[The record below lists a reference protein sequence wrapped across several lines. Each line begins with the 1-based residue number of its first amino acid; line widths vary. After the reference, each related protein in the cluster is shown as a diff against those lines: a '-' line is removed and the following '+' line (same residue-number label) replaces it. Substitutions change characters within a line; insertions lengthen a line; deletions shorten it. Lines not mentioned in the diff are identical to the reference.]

1 MPEALSDAPRRQLSA
16 ILFADVHGY
25 SRLMAKNEERTYQR
39 VSQAIRL
46 IRSLIGDYGGR
57 VRHVAGDGILALFES
72 AAQALRFAVAIQRE
86 FRNEA
91 VWHGDDEPI
100 AFRIGINLGEVLLG
114 GEANVQGHSVNVAER
129 VQALAQPG
137 GICITDVV
145 QRAASH
151 VVVGR
156 LRRLGLKYL
165 KNIDK
170 PIEVFAVD
178 VNGTEVTAFPPV
190 APPGSLHLSWPVVAV
205 DAFKAKSGSK
215 DEAYLALALS
225 ESLTQAL
232 SKFNWL
238 VVKADGSPGLVTPV
252 PGSSPPESFAVNAG
266 GYVVAGGILRIQGR
280 LRLVTRLYENPAGRI
295 IWGSGFDL
303 RVGRMV
309 KRVDKLAAVLAA
321 RLERQIFM
329 AEVARVWQR
338 PPERLHVRDYVMRAI
353 PLMFKMS
360 KESLREAEQLL
371 RAADEAQ
378 PRSSRTRALR
388 AFGALLR
395 IGQQWAGDP
404 GTAVEEIDWLTRSAI
419 EYSPTDALALSL
431 RGHVESFVFHR
442 FDRALDCFDRGLQS
456 NSSEPFCW
464 GFSAVTLSYLGRTRE
479 AMGRLDRYQELCPLD
494 PYPFYFNTALTLTYA
509 LAGEYDKAVG
519 VGRRVVAENPNYFA
533 AYRPLITSLGRIGQV
548 DEGRVLLDKLLANEP
563 QFSIGWFRDKYPPL
577 LGDRLEQYLKG
588 FREVGVPED

>member
-1 MPEALSDAPRRQLSA
+1 MPEALIAGPRRQHSA

-25 SRLMAKNEERTYQR
+25 SRLMARNEERTYQR
-39 VSQAIRL
+39 VTQAIRL
-46 IRSLIGDYGGR
+46 IRSLIGDYGGQ
-57 VRHVAGDGILALFES
+57 VQHVAGDGILALFES
-72 AAQALRFAVAIQRE
+72 VARALQFAVAIQRE
-86 FRNEA
+86 FHNEA
-91 VWHGDDEPI
+91 VWHSDDDPV

-145 QRAASH
+145 QRAAPDI
-151 VVVGR
+151 VGSR
-156 LRRLGLKYL
+156 VRPLGLKYL
-165 KNIDK
+165 KNIDE

-178 VNGTEVTAFPPV
+178 VNGTEMTASPLV
-190 APPGSLHLSWPVVAV
+190 AAPASLHLSWPVVAV
-205 DAFKAKSGSK
+205 EPFLAKSGSQ
-215 DEAYLALALS
+215 DETYLALALS

-238 VVKADGSPGLVTPV
+238 VVKEDRSLGLVTPV
-252 PGSSPPESFAVNAG
+252 PGSSPTESFAVDAG
-266 GYVVAGGILRIQGR
+266 GYVVAGCILRIQGR
-280 LRLVTRLYENPAGRI
+280 LRLVTRLRENPAGRI

-303 RVGRMV
+303 RVGRKV
-309 KRVDKLAAVLAA
+309 KRLDELAVVLAA

-329 AEVARVWQR
+329 AEVAKVWRR

-360 KESLREAEQLL
+360 KGSLREAEQLL

-378 PRSSRTRALR
+378 PRSSRNQALR
-388 AFGALLR
+388 ALAALFR
-395 IGQQWAGDP
+395 IGQQWASDF

-456 NSSEPFCW
+456 NPAEPFCW

-479 AMGRLDRYQELCPLD
+479 AMDRLHRYRELCPLD
-494 PYPFYFNTALTLTYA
+494 PYPFYFNTAFTLTYA
-509 LAGEYDKAVG
+509 LAGEYHRAVEM
-519 VGRRVVAENPNYFA
+519 GRRVVAENPNYFA
-533 AYRPLITSLGRIGQV
+533 AYRPLITSLGRIGQI
-548 DEGRVLLDKLLANEP
+548 DEARVLLDKLLANEP